1 MATYTELNT
10 LSTDAALLARIK
22 AAVAIAADTIRQE
35 ASSAP
40 NNLHRKAWAREALK
54 DPETAANN
62 IVWLVLAQ
70 NRSFTAAQ
78 ITAGSDANLQTA
90 VDAAVNIMAGA

>member
-35 ASSAP
+35 ANSAP
-40 NNLHRKAWAREALK
+40 NNLQRKAWAREALK
-54 DPETAANN
+54 DPETAAVNV
-62 IVWLVLAQ
+62 VWLVLAQ
-70 NRSFTAAQ
+70 NRSFTASQ
-78 ITAGSDANLQTA
+78 ITSGSDANLQTA

>member
-10 LSTDAALLARIK
+10 LSTDASLLVRVK

-35 ASSAP
+35 ASNVP
-40 NNLHRKAWAREALK
+40 NNLQRKQWAIAAVK
-54 DPETAANN
+54 DPATAATN
-62 IVWLVLAQ
+62 IVWMVLAQ
-70 NRSFTAAQ
+70 NKAATSAQ
-78 ITAGSDANLQTA
+78 ISAATDAAVQTA